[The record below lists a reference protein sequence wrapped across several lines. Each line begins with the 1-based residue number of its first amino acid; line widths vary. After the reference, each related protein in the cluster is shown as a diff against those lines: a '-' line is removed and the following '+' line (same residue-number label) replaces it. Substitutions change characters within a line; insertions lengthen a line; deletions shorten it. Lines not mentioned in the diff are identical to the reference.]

1 MSTSVSGAVGGR
13 MGTMDSEKDVRGS
26 KEDDDEEWEEG
37 VGELG
42 REVDVIVTYVAES
55 LSSGVCVR
63 PF

>member
-1 MSTSVSGAVGGR
+1 
-13 MGTMDSEKDVRGS
+13 MDSEKDVRGS